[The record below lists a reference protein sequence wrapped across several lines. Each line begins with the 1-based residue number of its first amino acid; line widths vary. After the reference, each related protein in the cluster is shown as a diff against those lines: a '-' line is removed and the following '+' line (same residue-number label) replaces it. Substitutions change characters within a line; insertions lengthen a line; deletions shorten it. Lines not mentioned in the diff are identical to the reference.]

1 MTTRELIQAEIGK
14 IPEERLGELYALI
27 RSFSASNTA
36 SAGPSIMAR
45 LREVQIDAP
54 SDFAANLD
62 LYVSGEKSVGEDV
75 D

>member
-27 RSFSASNTA
+27 RSFVASNTG
-36 SAGPSIMAR
+36 SPGPGIMTR

-54 SDFAANLD
+54 SDFAANLG
-62 LYVSGEKSVGEDV
+62 LHVNGG
-75 D
+75 